1 MANMLNA
8 QQKEAIE
15 RIGLFVAGS
24 GHCFI
29 LKGGAGTGKT
39 TLIASLIQKLSN
51 SQRFLRLLAPTGRA
65 ARILGGKT
73 RTQADTIHRAIYSLT
88 NVEVLEQAES
98 ANDPGLRMVF
108 PLKRDDPGAT
118 LFIVDEASMV
128 GDREQAQDILQ
139 FGSGRLLADLID
151 YARLGRPGR
160 PKGSGAKIVFIGDPA
175 QLPPVGETLSPALS
189 SVYLQQHF
197 GLHSEEFE
205 LTEVMRQ
212 AAGSAILDRATA
224 LREAIHTRRFNTFDC
239 SPAGDEIVATPLMD
253 SVEWV
258 TKARRV
264 GNRIAVLVTYSNSQ
278 ALDLNRAV
286 REQLWGEDS
295 TDIRA
300 GDLLLVNKNSPKMG
314 LYNGDLVK
322 VQAVLSPPTQRQ
334 IRLRG
339 YAALVFLTFREVRLA
354 YRNADGT
361 THQDDYL
368 LLENLLNSRERDLT
382 PLEQRA
388 LLVDFRQ
395 RHPDLKPGTAGFK
408 LAISDDPY
416 FNALQVKYGYAITC
430 HKAQGGEWDTVVV
443 DFSDGR
449 GKRNED
455 YFRWAYTA
463 ITRAK
468 MQLLTINAP
477 RFDEMSDLR
486 WGTQAVSANHPV
498 PTEANA
504 NPPED
509 PDWVRYSF
517 AAGQATLFTLHRK
530 VRDAW
535 NAKGIDIERL
545 DHLQFCER
553 YRVAHADARAAVQY
567 HYKSAQTVS
576 AIMRVPN
583 DAGDDSLAENALTTM
598 RAVLLQDNLAVQVEP
613 EFIRNL
619 RLRIESALAGTSIR
633 LLSSRQMPYRLRL
646 EFEENGHRT
655 ELDFVYNSKQIWT
668 QVMEVGGPGT
678 SRGLIDRL
686 RQINAEI
693 VR

>member
-1 MANMLNA
+1 MANMLNK
-8 QQKEAIE
+8 QQQEAIE
-15 RIGLFVAGS
+15 RISSFIAGS

-39 TLIASLIQKLSN
+39 SLIASLIKKLSN
-51 SQRFLRLLAPTGRA
+51 SQHSLHLLAPTGRA
-65 ARILGGKT
+65 ARILDGKT

-128 GDREQAQDILQ
+128 GDRKQAQDILQ

-212 AAGSAILDRATA
+212 TAGSAILDRSTT

-239 SPAGDEIVATPLMD
+239 SPAGKEIVATSVMD
-253 SVEWV
+253 SVEWI
-258 TKARRV
+258 TKARR
-264 GNRIAVLVTYSNSQ
+264 AVLVTYSNSQ

-286 REQLWGEDS
+286 REQLWGDDS
-295 TDIRA
+295 TDLRT
-300 GDLLLVNKNSPKMG
+300 GDLLLVNKNSLKMG

-322 VQAVLSPPTQRQ
+322 VQAVQSPPTQRQ
-334 IRLRG
+334 IGLRG
-339 YAALVFLTFREVRLA
+339 SASPVFLTFREVRLA

-408 LAISDDPY
+408 LAISNDPF

-443 DFSDGR
+443 DFSDSR

-477 RFDEMSDLR
+477 QFDEMSDLR
-486 WGTQAVSANHPV
+486 WGTQTVSTNHPV

-504 NPPED
+504 NPLED

-517 AAGQATLFTLHRK
+517 AAGQAALFTLHRK

-535 NAKGIDIERL
+535 NAKDIDIERL

-553 YRVAHADARAAVQY
+553 YRVARAGARAAVQY

-583 DAGDDSLAENALTTM
+583 DAGDDSLAENALATM
-598 RAVLLQDNLAVQVEP
+598 RAVLLEDNLAGQVLEP

-633 LLSSRQMPYRLRL
+633 LLSSRSMPYRLRL
-646 EFEENGHRT
+646 EFEENGHHT
-655 ELDFVYNSKQIWT
+655 ELDFVYNNKQTWT

-686 RQINAEI
+686 HQINAEI